1 MRSTSDLPVRADP
14 HAQGA
19 SPARLLYGVRMLV
32 TAALA
37 LAVLAGCD
45 QRKLTPPRG
54 GIDGTGLPDQES
66 WQSHITFSDSGRVK
80 AVVEAGHI
88 RMYDERHETLLDSGV
103 VVDFYDSRG
112 LHSSRLTADRGRV
125 DDATKDL
132 EAFDNVVFTSD
143 SGTVVR
149 TEYLYWENARRKVR
163 SDRFVHVKSA
173 KEELQG
179 YGFEADQNLKNYV
192 IYRVSGQAELIQE

>member
-1 MRSTSDLPVRADP
+1 MAV
-14 HAQGA
+14 
-19 SPARLLYGVRMLV
+19 LV
-32 TAALA
+32 I
-37 LAVLAGCD
+37 AVLAGCNE
-45 QRKLTPPRG
+45 RKLTPPRG
-54 GIDGTGLPDQES
+54 GIDGVGLPDQES

-80 AVVEAGHI
+80 AVVQAGHI
-88 RMYDERHETLLDSGV
+88 RMYDERRETLLDSGV

-125 DDATKDL
+125 HDATKDL
-132 EAFDNVVFTSD
+132 EAFDNVVFVSD